1 MHTIKT
7 SNTIKKKKEK
17 NLSRLMEEQIPTK
30 YTQRTSVGV
39 AMSSQVFSF
48 PFFFPPLFHWRTHG
62 ERNNTA
68 NVNPLFFPSK
78 ESFLFVSSPIQP
90 QIQSHSRLSI
100 SFYVMMI
107 CFSFSSNRSNRAL
120 RDSNRIKNFS
130 RFFFFNKDK
139 G

>member
-107 CFSFSSNRSNRAL
+107 CFSFSLSFSSVARFKSNQKL
-120 RDSNRIKNFS
+120 FS
-130 RFFFFNKDK
+130 FFLF
-139 G
+139 